1 MCCTRRVQES
11 AGLVD
16 LTDSYLSLGY
26 DGNVTNVPVAKGP
39 PSRLGGY
46 LLGGGFMTRAAPH
59 GGEIHPDG
67 DEVLLVISG
76 GIDVILE
83 EPDGDRRVAVDPGR
97 AFVVP
102 RSIWHRVEL
111 REPSHVLFLT
121 PGPGGEHRPL

>member
-1 MCCTRRVQES
+1 MCWTHRMEKS

-16 LTDSYLSLGY
+16 LIDSYLSLGY
-26 DGNVTNVPVAKGP
+26 DGNVKNVPATKGP
-39 PSRLGGY
+39 PPQLEGY
-46 LLGGGFMTRAAPH
+46 LLGGGLMTRNAPH
-59 GGEIHPDG
+59 GGEVHPDG

-83 EPDGDRRVAVDPGR
+83 EPDGDRRVAVNPGQ

-102 RSIWHRVEL
+102 QSIWHRVEL